1 MYLDFVCEV
10 ERRVTQI
17 RLVKARR
24 QWNEILLYVRSF
36 GHDAVDYRTRGR
48 GSKIFNRNLLKG
60 SDMGGWII
68 HRNLINRFDTLL
80 FRNPRAKRVLDG
92 KDNARPIGYFAS
104 SGFKLMLHY

>member
-1 MYLDFVCEV
+1 M
-10 ERRVTQI
+10 ERNFI
-17 RLVKARR
+17 
-24 QWNEILLYVRSF
+24 VRSF
-36 GHDAVDYRTRGR
+36 VRPRCRGLSNEGGG

-92 KDNARPIGYFAS
+92 KDNARPIEYFAS